1 MLQQI
6 RQFMEDKQAK
16 SSVTQRREKPAI
28 SVSYSFSEK
37 IRNRE
42 SWAKVA
48 ISIIITV
55 LVAYKIAVTDFSL
68 DFSNFNFS
76 FTDLLSL
83 ILAIFAI
90 SMSVAFYFKA
100 TDTSNKFY
108 DNTFKFT
115 KDVSEILGRIEAGFG
130 ARLKNLDEGYSGL
143 RDRFQ
148 VGIINSEELDSNKL
162 ELEKEKKNLEK
173 EVSEKNQILSNLI
186 EKAKLSES
194 EKKEVLTSL
203 QTKEREILNLTKE
216 LKFLKHEIQNDERSI
231 ESALIN
237 KVPPSVRKIVFN
249 ILESSDIPIYRVPDL
264 QIELLK
270 DLLIFGRGTY
280 SASDQKLLF
289 KYGIIDDRG
298 SFTTEGLQYTRAI
311 AKDSLPF

>member
-1 MLQQI
+1 
-6 RQFMEDKQAK
+6 MEDEQEKNGVIPK
-16 SSVTQRREKPAI
+16 REKP
-28 SVSYSFSEK
+28 VVPEPYSFSEEIK
-37 IRNRE
+37 NRE
-42 SWAKVA
+42 SWAKIA
-48 ISIIITV
+48 IAIILTA
-55 LVAYKIAVTDFSL
+55 LVSYKIATIDVNL
-68 DFSNFNFS
+68 NFSNFNFS

-90 SMSVAFYFKA
+90 SMSVALYFKA
-100 TDTSNKFY
+100 TDTSNRFY

-115 KDVSEILGRIEAGFG
+115 KDISEILGRIEAGFG

-143 RDRFQ
+143 RDSFQ
-148 VGIINSEELDSNKL
+148 GSIGSSEEIDASKI
-162 ELEKEKKNLEK
+162 ELEKE
-173 EVSEKNQILSNLI
+173 VAEKNQILSDLI

-194 EKKEVLTSL
+194 EKEEVLTSL

-249 ILESSDIPIYRVPDL
+249 FLESSDIPIYRVPDL
-264 QIELLK
+264 PIELLK
-270 DLLIFGRGTY
+270 DLLIFGGGMY
-280 SASDQKLLF
+280 STSDRKLLF

-298 SFTTEGLQYTRAI
+298 SFTTEGLQYIKAI
-311 AKDSLPF
+311 AKNSLPF